1 MGLKAFLSATVFVI
15 VCVAIFIWS
24 GLYNIGADSPHWGI
38 TFLLLEEARERS
50 VEMHSKDIV
59 APSFDD
65 HKLLEVG
72 FPHFDEMCR
81 QCHGAPGY
89 PRDEFAEG
97 LYPLPPSL
105 APGDVQ
111 QELSPSE
118 LFWIVKHGIKMTGM
132 PSFGKTHTDEQIW
145 GIIAIVKK
153 LPEMDKA
160 AYEEM
165 VNKFVQHEFT
175 EHSAHE

>member
-1 MGLKAFLSATVFVI
+1 VGFKAFLSATVFVL
-15 VCVAIFIWS
+15 VCVAIFIWA

-38 TFLLLEEARERS
+38 TSLLLEAARERS

-59 APSFDD
+59 SPAFNDQ
-65 HKLLEVG
+65 KLLEVG
-72 FPHFDEMCR
+72 FPHFHEMCR

-97 LYPLPPSL
+97 LYPMPPSL
-105 APGDVQ
+105 ASRDVQ
-111 QELSPSE
+111 QELSASE
-118 LFWIVKHGIKMTGM
+118 IFWIVKHGIKMTGM

-153 LPEMDKA
+153 LPEMNRA

-165 VNKFVQHEFT
+165 VKKSISPETT

>member
-1 MGLKAFLSATVFVI
+1 MIFKAFLSGIVLVI

-24 GLYNIGADSPHWGI
+24 GLYTIGADSPHWGI
-38 TFLLLEEARERS
+38 TSLLLEEARERS
-50 VEMHSKDIV
+50 VELHSRNIV
-59 APSFDD
+59 APSLNNQT
-65 HKLLEVG
+65 LLAVG
-72 FPHFDEMCR
+72 IPHFHEMCR

-97 LYPLPPSL
+97 LYPSPPSL
-105 APGDVQ
+105 ASGDVQ
-111 QELSPSE
+111 QELSASE

-145 GIIAIVKK
+145 AIIAIVKK
-153 LPEMDKA
+153 LPEMNKA
-160 AYEEM
+160 TYKDM
-165 VNKFVQHEFT
+165 VIKFISPDT

>member
-1 MGLKAFLSATVFVI
+1 MRFKAILSATVFVI
-15 VCVAIFIWS
+15 LCVAIFIWS

-59 APSFDD
+59 SPSLNDR
-65 HKLLEVG
+65 KLLEVG
-72 FPHFDEMCR
+72 FPHFNEMCR

-97 LYPLPPSL
+97 LYPMPPSL
-105 APGDVQ
+105 ASRDVQ
-111 QELSPSE
+111 QELSAAE
-118 LFWIVKHGIKMTGM
+118 IFWIVKHGIKMTGM

-153 LPEMDKA
+153 LPEMNPA

-165 VNKFVQHEFT
+165 VKKSISPETT

>member
-1 MGLKAFLSATVFVI
+1 MGFKAFLSGIVLII

-24 GLYNIGADSPHWGI
+24 GLYNIGADSLHWGI
-38 TFLLLEEARERS
+38 TSLLLEAARERS

-59 APSFDD
+59 SPAFNDQ
-65 HKLLEVG
+65 KLLEVG
-72 FPHFDEMCR
+72 FPHFHEMCR

-97 LYPLPPSL
+97 LYPIPPSL
-105 APGDVQ
+105 ASGDVQ
-111 QELSPSE
+111 QELSASE

-145 GIIAIVKK
+145 GIIVIVKK
-153 LPEMDKA
+153 LPEMNPA
-160 AYEEM
+160 AYKELVKRLIRPEA
-165 VNKFVQHEFT
+165 T
-175 EHSAHE
+175 EQSAH